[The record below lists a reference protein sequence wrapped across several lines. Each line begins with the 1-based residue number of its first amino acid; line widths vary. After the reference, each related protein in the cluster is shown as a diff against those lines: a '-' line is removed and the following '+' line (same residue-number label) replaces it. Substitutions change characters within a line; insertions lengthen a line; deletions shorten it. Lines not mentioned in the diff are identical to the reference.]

1 MFLRFLTLAAFAV
14 LPSFALTIHADTVL
28 DGKGGVLHNVTIK
41 VEGSKIVDVKTG
53 TPGPADYNLKGLT
66 LMPGWIDTH
75 VHIGW
80 HFNRQDRA
88 DMTKEGPQEL
98 ALNAAGNAY
107 VTLMAGFTTVQ
118 SLGAP
123 DDAGLRDAI
132 ARGIIPGPRLI
143 TSLQPITEKSGT
155 PEQIRALVRQR
166 VQQGADVIKLFATKS
181 VREGGA
187 QTMTDAQIQ
196 AACGEATALGK
207 RSVVHAHASSGAR
220 AAILAGCT
228 SIEHGSTLDNATLD
242 LLASHGTYFDPNI
255 STTYNYLEHR
265 KEYLGIGNYT
275 EAGFAYMEKTLPI
288 RVDTLHRALARN
300 IKIVFGTD
308 AVAGAHGRNAEEFI
322 YRVRDGHQK
331 PMAALISATSLAAQ
345 ALRIDKEVG
354 VIAPGMQA
362 DFVAT
367 IGNPLDEITAVRRV
381 GFVMKAGKVYRY
393 QPAATQ

>member
-1 MFLRFLTLAAFAV
+1 MFLRFLTLTAFAV

-53 TPGPADYNLKGLT
+53 TSGPADYNLKGLT

-75 VHIGW
+75 VHISW

-187 QTMTDAQIQ
+187 QTMSDAQIQ
-196 AACGEATALGK
+196 ATCGEATALGK

-275 EAGFAYMEKTLPI
+275 EEGFAYMEKTLPI
-288 RVDTLHRALARN
+288 RVDTLHRALARK

-322 YRVRDGHQK
+322 YRVRDGGQK
-331 PMAALISATSLAAQ
+331 PMDALISATSLAAQ

-367 IGNPLDEITAVRRV
+367 IGNPVDEITAVRRV

-393 QPAATQ
+393 QPAAAQ